1 MIKVKDFEFSDPILE
16 SIWKEMEQ
24 DKSTSMFQSF
34 FWNKYWYEKV
44 GREDE
49 KSLPFIKVAYSEG
62 KPIAIFPF
70 ILRKIFLFNV
80 IELFGRDQYDYKAPV
95 LKNFHN
101 LEKIWKAVE
110 ESLPKHDIKI
120 FERVPNLPE
129 FKFQKIFQ
137 SMKVSLIQES
147 NQILLPSNL
156 ENLDF
161 LSKRLRKDIFRMKRK
176 LSELGNLSISQIGNS
191 KEYKMVIK
199 ETIKQKEKKYLDTG
213 AKNIFLDNKIKDFYI
228 DLIDEN
234 LGKVQIHLSYLSLD
248 NEILASH
255 LGFIHKDTF
264 YYILPSFKE
273 GHFNKFSPGRILLF
287 ELIKLSIEKGLKK
300 FDLTVGTEE
309 YKKRWSN
316 SSMEII
322 SFTEYRNF
330 KGAIYYFCIKFIF
343 FLKNNTKTRLFFMK
357 LNKKIKFLK

>member
-24 DKSTSMFQSF
+24 DKFTSMFQSF

-49 KSLPFIKVAYSEG
+49 KSVLFIKVAFSEG

-70 ILRKIFLFNV
+70 ILRKIFLFKI
-80 IELFGRDQYDYKAPV
+80 IELLGREQFDYKAPI
-95 LKNFHN
+95 LKGFHN
-101 LEKIWKAVE
+101 SEKIWKAVDK
-110 ESLPKHDIKI
+110 SLPKHDIKI
-120 FERVPNLPE
+120 LERVPNLPE
-129 FKFQKIFQ
+129 LKFHEVFK
-137 SMKVSLIQES
+137 SMKVSLKQES
-147 NQILLPSNL
+147 KQILLSSNP

-176 LSELGNLSISQIGNS
+176 LSELGNLTISQTRNT

-228 DLIDEN
+228 DLINEN
-234 LGKVQIHLSYLSLD
+234 LDEVQIHLSYLSLD

-273 GHFNKFSPGRILLF
+273 GHLNKFSPGKILLF

-316 SSMEII
+316 SSMEVI
-322 SFTEYRNF
+322 SFIEYRNIM
-330 KGAIYYFCIKFIF
+330 GAIYYFYIKFIF
-343 FLKNNTKTRLFFMK
+343 FLKNNTKTRLFFMN
-357 LNKKIKFLK
+357 LNKKFNFLK